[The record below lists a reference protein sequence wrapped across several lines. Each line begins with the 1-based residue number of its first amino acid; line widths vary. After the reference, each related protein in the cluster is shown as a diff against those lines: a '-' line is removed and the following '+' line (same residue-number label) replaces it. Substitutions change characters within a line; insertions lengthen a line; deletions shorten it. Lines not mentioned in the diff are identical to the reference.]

1 MLRIFLRC
9 RVRQGYVTPE
19 EFQFVAHETLREGQM
34 RMIHDGNEALEKEGY
49 LFAAAPTG
57 IGKTAAALS
66 STLTYAYN
74 HPEGG
79 KKVLFLTGRQSQ
91 HRIVVDSVRKINE
104 RIGRNQIKLVD
115 MIGRESMCIDVD
127 RITGK
132 CSCELDVPEDMKT
145 LGRGQL
151 RDFILEEPRHVDET
165 IEIGRKRKICSWAS
179 ARSSVKDA
187 DVIVCDYN
195 HVFVESIRNAS
206 LPSMG
211 LELED
216 SILVVDEAHNLP
228 NRIRM
233 GLERRVTNQILR
245 DAFNEMEE
253 HKGRLDKE
261 MSELMNSDHHGEIFS
276 EDLDSARLAEAALSR
291 IREKFGDYIRNLKR
305 LLGTQEEMMCNPG
318 EMLEIFEN
326 ALIETIEEPM
336 QLDSFIRTLLE
347 VKVEIDDDLDEEQ
360 ELACHRFAE
369 VLEILDQRRGDKA
382 LAAVFDLLGLKEE
395 GRITTHLLDPGVV
408 SNPVFKQCRGGILMS
423 GTLFPPDMYG
433 DILRVPDGRKTIFEE
448 YSSPFE
454 NDRRPVLLAK
464 DVTTKFSNRSE
475 ENTRR
480 IREHI
485 HGVLRQTPGHVAIFL
500 PSYDLLDE
508 IINEGSWPGRR
519 IIVEERSW
527 SKFQVEEA
535 LTQLK
540 RSRNAGQRCL
550 LAGVYNARL
559 SEGIDY
565 DENILDAVICIGIPM
580 ARPTASNQALR
591 DYVAERFGE
600 RNAWKYSAAQP
611 AINSILQAMGRPIR
625 KAEDRA
631 IVLILDK
638 RVGDR
643 GYRSCMPKNLKMFET
658 TDSGST
664 ERLTKRFFVRHPE
677 AATHT

>member
-1 MLRIFLRC
+1 
-9 RVRQGYVTPE
+9 VTPHT
-19 EFQFVAHETLREGQM
+19 FQFVAHESLRESQK
-34 RMIHDGNEALEKEGY
+34 RMIQDGNRVLEESGY

-66 STLTYAYN
+66 STLSFAKN
-74 HPEGG
+74 HADGA

-91 HRIVVDSVRKINE
+91 HRIVVDSVRRINE
-104 RIGRNQIKLVD
+104 RLGSNEIKLVD
-115 MIGRESMCIDVD
+115 LIGRVSMCVEVD

-132 CSCELDVPEDMKT
+132 CTCELDVPEDMRT
-145 LGRGQL
+145 LGRNEIRQ
-151 RDFILEEPRHVDET
+151 FILEQPRHVDES
-165 IEIGRKRKICSWAS
+165 IEIGRKRKICSWAA
-179 ARSSVKDA
+179 ARSAVKDA

-195 HVFVESIRNAS
+195 HVFVESIRKAS

-216 SILVVDEAHNLP
+216 TILVVDEAHNLP

-233 GLERRVTNQILR
+233 GLERRITNQVLR

-253 HKGRLDKE
+253 HRGRMDKE
-261 MSELMNSDHHGEIFS
+261 MANLMNSEYEGEIFND
-276 EDLDSARLAEAALSR
+276 DLEIARSAEAALSR
-291 IREKFGDYIRNLKR
+291 IRENVGDYIRNLKR
-305 LLGTQEEMMCNPG
+305 LLGTQEEMMSDPD
-318 EMLEIFEN
+318 ELLE
-326 ALIETIEEPM
+326 LIENSLLETIDEPIS
-336 QLDSFIRTLLE
+336 LNNFIRTLDE
-347 VKVEIDDDLDEEQ
+347 VKVEIDESLDDDQ
-360 ELACHRFAE
+360 ELACHRLAE
-369 VLEILDQRRGDKA
+369 ILEILDQRRGDKA
-382 LAAVFDLLGLKEE
+382 LAAVFDLLGMKEE

-408 SNPVFKQCRGGILMS
+408 SKPVFEQCCGGILMS
-423 GTLFPPDMYG
+423 GTLFPPAMYG
-433 DILRVPDGRKTIFEE
+433 DILSVPQNRKAIYEE

-464 DVTTKFSNRSE
+464 DVTTKYSNRSE

-519 IIVEERSW
+519 IIVEERNW
-527 SKFQVEEA
+527 SKFQVQDA
-535 LTQLK
+535 LSQLK
-540 RSRNAGQRCL
+540 RSRDAGQRCL

-565 DENILDAVICIGIPM
+565 DGNILDAVICIGIPM
-580 ARPTASNQALR
+580 SRPTASNQALKE
-591 DYVAERFGE
+591 YVSERFGE

-631 IVLILDK
+631 IVLILDR

-643 GYRSCMPKNLKMFET
+643 GYRNCLPQNLKMFET
-658 TDSGST
+658 EDAGST
-664 ERLTKRFFVRHPE
+664 ERLIKRFFSRHPE
-677 AATHT
+677 PARNIE